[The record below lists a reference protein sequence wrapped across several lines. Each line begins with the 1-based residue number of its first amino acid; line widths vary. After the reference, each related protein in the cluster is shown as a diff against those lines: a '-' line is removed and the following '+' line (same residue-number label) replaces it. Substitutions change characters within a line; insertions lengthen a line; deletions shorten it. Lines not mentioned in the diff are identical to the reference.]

1 MKNIIVSIYPD
12 CNGQFLVEANMEETK
27 IKFVSKRRN
36 LLTLMAITRLKII
49 KNVLKK
55 RLSFS

>member
-12 CNGQFLVEANMEETK
+12 CNGQLFVEANMEETK

-36 LLTLMAITRLKII
+36 LLTLMAIARLKII
-49 KNVLKK
+49 KNVMKK
-55 RLSFS
+55 RLSLS